1 MSRNARD
8 FYSLKRDLLREGRL
22 FVDEEF
28 PASNRSIVN
37 NTAVPT
43 EPPAK
48 TVIWKRPKVRRH
60 ANKPLQSNH
69 SYKRVW
75 IGVGGGESLVFSNH

>member
-8 FYSLKRDLLREGRL
+8 FYSIKRDLLREGRL

-48 TVIWKRPKVRRH
+48 TVIWKRPKVRHH
-60 ANKPLQSNH
+60 AIKSPPTTLIIEPWHVNN
-69 SYKRVW
+69 VA
-75 IGVGGGESLVFSNH
+75 F